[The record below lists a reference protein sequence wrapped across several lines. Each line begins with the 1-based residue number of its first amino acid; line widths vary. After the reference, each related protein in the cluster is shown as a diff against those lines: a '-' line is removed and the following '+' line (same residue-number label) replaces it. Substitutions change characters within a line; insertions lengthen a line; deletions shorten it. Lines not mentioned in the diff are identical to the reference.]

1 MDPALAAVLGGT
13 GVLVLVAVA
22 VGATNLS
29 DRLRG
34 VETPAPRPVLPPG
47 AADVLAVLRS
57 SAVLVDRDEHVLKAS
72 PAAHAYGI
80 VAEGR
85 VSHPELR
92 HLARQVGRDGVI
104 REAELELARGPLGRG
119 TLVVRARVAPLGS
132 ELVLL
137 LVEDHTEARRVEEV
151 RRDFLENVSHELKT
165 PVGGLSLLA
174 EALLGAS
181 DDPEAVRRF
190 ASRMQVESQRLTR
203 LVQDIVDLS
212 RLQVADTLKAPQLV
226 DVGPVVAEAVDRCR
240 VRATAQQ
247 AELTVETGF
256 GADAARV
263 YGDVDL
269 LVTAVTN
276 LVDNALAYSSV
287 GSPVA
292 VRTSVDR
299 GLVSVAVTD
308 RGVGIPQAE
317 QSRIFER
324 FYRVDPARSRS
335 TGGTGLGLAVVKHGC
350 ANHGGEVV
358 VRSEPGVG
366 STFTVRLP
374 LVPAAGH
381 PAPERGSEPATS
393 ERTPEHAMPERGSE
407 LVTSE
412 RMPEQATPERGSE
425 PATAVP
431 RCEPTAP
438 TTPPTPQMAEPP
450 SRSVSGSTSGPAP
463 GSTAEPTSMAAGS
476 AS

>member
-1 MDPALAAVLGGT
+1 MFVDPALAALLGGI
-13 GVLVLVAVA
+13 GVLALGVLAFW
-22 VGATNLS
+22 ATNVS
-29 DRLRG
+29 ERVRHA
-34 VETPAPRPVLPPG
+34 ETPAPVPVLPPG
-47 AADVLAVLRS
+47 LADVLAVLRS
-57 SAVLVDRDEHVLKAS
+57 SAVVVDRDETVLKAS

-80 VAEGR
+80 VADDLLT
-85 VSHPELR
+85 HPELR
-92 HLARQVGRDGVI
+92 HLARQVRRDGVI
-104 REAELELARGPLGRG
+104 REAELDLARGPLGRG
-119 TLVVRARVAPLGS
+119 TLVARARVAPLGS

-151 RRDFLENVSHELKT
+151 RRDFLENVSHELKP

-203 LVQDIVDLS
+203 LVQEIVDLS

-240 VRATAQQ
+240 VRANAQH
-247 AELTVETGF
+247 AELTIDGTP
-256 GADAARV
+256 DAQV
-263 YGDVDL
+263 YGDADL

-276 LVDNALAYSSV
+276 LVDNALAYSAP

-292 VRTSVDR
+292 VSTRVDD
-299 GLVSVAVTD
+299 GLVSIAVSD
-308 RGVGIPQAE
+308 RGVGISAGE

-335 TGGTGLGLAVVKHGC
+335 TGGTGLGLAVVKHVC

-358 VRSEPGVG
+358 VESEPGVG
-366 STFTVRLP
+366 STFTIRLP
-374 LVPAAGH
+374 VVGAEG
-381 PAPERGSEPATS
+381 
-393 ERTPEHAMPERGSE
+393 RT
-407 LVTSE
+407 
-412 RMPEQATPERGSE
+412 ATPASGN
-425 PATAVP
+425 AA
-431 RCEPTAP
+431 AP
-438 TTPPTPQMAEPP
+438 VRQ
-450 SRSVSGSTSGPAP
+450 V
-463 GSTAEPTSMAAGS
+463 